1 MLDIIVIL
9 GPTAVGKTELSIRLA
24 EKFKGEIVSADSR
37 LLYRGMDI
45 GTAKPSQTDRERVPH
60 HLIDVSPPSE
70 SWSVARFVH
79 EAGGIIDQIQRRKNL
94 PFLVG
99 GSGQYITALLEGWSP
114 PPQPKNRQLRAQ
126 FEKVGREQG
135 RAILHQQLAQVDP
148 VSAERIQATN
158 QRRVIRALEIYHSTG
173 IPASQQRNNKPP
185 GYRILRIGL
194 RLARKALYT
203 RIDRRIDQM
212 MANGFEEEVR
222 ALLDQG
228 FDLELPAMS
237 AIGYK
242 QIGMAI
248 SGKIS
253 FEEAIKQIQKLT
265 RQFVRRQ
272 DNWFKETD
280 PEIHWFDVRGELVAA
295 TSVLIREF
303 LEGEEE
309 EDGITSIR

>member
-135 RAILHQQLAQVDP
+135 RMILHQQLAQVDP

-212 MANGFEEEVR
+212 MANGFEDEVR
-222 ALLDQG
+222 ALVNQG

>member
-1 MLDIIVIL
+1 VLDVIVIL

-24 EKFKGEIVSADSR
+24 EKFKGEILSADSR
-37 LLYRGMDI
+37 LLYVGMDI

-79 EAGGIIDQIQRRKNL
+79 EAGEIIDQIQRRGNL

-114 PPQPKNRQLRAQ
+114 PPRPKNRRLRAQ

-135 RAILHQQLAQVDP
+135 RMILHQQLAQVDP

-185 GYRILRIGL
+185 DYRILRIGL
-194 RLARKALYT
+194 RLERKALYT

-253 FEEAIKQIQKLT
+253 FDEAMKKIQKLT

-272 DNWFKETD
+272 ANWFKVTD
-280 PEIHWFDVRGELVAA
+280 PQIHWFDVRGEIVGA

-303 LEGEEE
+303 LEGEE
-309 EDGITSIR
+309 

>member
-185 GYRILRIGL
+185 DYRILRIGL
-194 RLARKALYT
+194 RLERKVLYT

-212 MANGFEEEVR
+212 MANGFEDEVR
-222 ALLDQG
+222 ALVNQG

>member
-212 MANGFEEEVR
+212 MANGFEDEVR
-222 ALLDQG
+222 ALVNQG

>member
-9 GPTAVGKTELSIRLA
+9 GPTVVGKTELSIRLA

-212 MANGFEEEVR
+212 MANGFEDEVR
-222 ALLDQG
+222 ALVNQG